1 MKRAALALC
10 LFLALLAPLMS
21 LLQFESVSVIA
32 EASIPKPSVPEFTV
46 KFVNAS
52 YSVTTTNPYTGLE
65 ETELINNNT
74 IEITI
79 NNQPFDH
86 SDFQIYYNIR
96 VKPHFEGD
104 WIEVYPLRNRTSSY
118 NEDGT
123 FSYSQYINDDAPQS
137 ESSFTSITFPV
148 VPTELYLASGYDI
161 QKYYS
166 GDGTQEGDYFAFLSA
181 IPDRGQLDFQVEASV
196 GHYAQVYVNDHPL
209 APYPIG
215 HNEQAVAFDITSG
228 WSSTQTITIGESASA
243 TTPTPLP
250 SQSTSTP
257 NESASPSQNLTATSS
272 LDTQLGVLFG
282 LSWEQTALAVL
293 CVLAVILVIA
303 DLIVYFRKRR
313 KRCLCKK
320 QS

>member
-1 MKRAALALC
+1 VKREALAVC
-10 LFLALLAPLMS
+10 LFIVLLSPLFY
-21 LLQFESVSVIA
+21 LLQSGVVSASAES
-32 EASIPKPSVPEFTV
+32 SISKPSVPEFTV

-65 ETELINNNT
+65 ETELISNNK

-79 NNQPFDH
+79 NNQPFGY

-123 FSYSQYINDDAPQS
+123 FSYSQYINDDSAPQS

-161 QKYYS
+161 QRCYS
-166 GDGTQEGDYFAFLSA
+166 GADGQEGTYFAVLSA
-181 IPDRGQLDFQVEASV
+181 IPDGAQLDFQVEASV

-215 HNEQAVAFDITSG
+215 HYEQAVAFDMTSG
-228 WSSTQTITIGESASA
+228 WSSTQTITIDGNAPT
-243 TTPTPLP
+243 TTPT
-250 SQSTSTP
+250 
-257 NESASPSQNLTATSS
+257 ASPSQYLTATPDASGDVNQQGFNWTEIS
-272 LDTQLGVLFG
+272 LFAALGVIA
-282 LSWEQTALAVL
+282 ALLV
-293 CVLAVILVIA
+293 VIA
-303 DLIVYFRKRR
+303 LMYRKQT
-313 KRCLCKK
+313 KK
-320 QS
+320 